1 MNTMSLVITS
11 ITIMTPQLQDMLAF
25 YRIIGFDFVAQKVDK
40 GSELFRAHQE
50 SLEFSLYASQQ
61 VAKSQTPSLQLGFK
75 VSNLEEVV
83 RNLAKIPG
91 VHCILDPM
99 EMPDGKRAIVLDPD
113 GHSID
118 LIEVL

>member
-1 MNTMSLVITS
+1 MSLVITS

-75 VSNLEEVV
+75 VSDLDNIVEKMI
-83 RNLAKIPG
+83 KIPG
-91 VHCILDPM
+91 VHCILDPT
-99 EMPDGKRAIVLDPD
+99 ELPDGKRAIVLDPD

-118 LIEVL
+118 LIEL